1 MPANASTN
9 GEHATEIDTLIST
22 PERSRKVR
30 RKYFQ
35 KNLRFIIAGFVSL
48 LVVVYLGMPARHRYH
63 KATEKK
69 YKPRIQLEQ
78 LNNLTQISTG
88 DILHGLQRTS
98 SQTLTPVC
106 TSQLMIM
113 RHCDKD
119 VKRKTANG
127 KIRTTDNRDFFGDGH
142 CSSLGKKRSEYI
154 ATLFVDNDEYQD
166 LLDGDAD
173 AVTTVDVEGVP
184 PVPIVNVSLDVAKPQ
199 FPTPLK
205 LYALNDARYN
215 KNPTKEHKNFREVE
229 TITPLAD
236 QFHLDIDE
244 RFGVNEEGELATD
257 YFKRLSKSVQMNLKA
272 MLNGTDSASLDE
284 DELDIYHLCENGMT
298 VVNWKHSLIP
308 TLSRALG
315 CGGDEGCPKKWRSS
329 DFDTLWVITFQYSLD
344 GSIGASSSGSRRNH
358 KTVGIQAS
366 GSMKGNWNITA
377 QLWNE
382 EFDQE

>member
-1 MPANASTN
+1 
-9 GEHATEIDTLIST
+9 
-22 PERSRKVR
+22 
-30 RKYFQ
+30 
-35 KNLRFIIAGFVSL
+35 
-48 LVVVYLGMPARHRYH
+48 
-63 KATEKK
+63 
-69 YKPRIQLEQ
+69 
-78 LNNLTQISTG
+78 
-88 DILHGLQRTS
+88 
-98 SQTLTPVC
+98 
-106 TSQLMIM
+106 M

-366 GSMKGNWNITA
+366 GSMTGNWNITA